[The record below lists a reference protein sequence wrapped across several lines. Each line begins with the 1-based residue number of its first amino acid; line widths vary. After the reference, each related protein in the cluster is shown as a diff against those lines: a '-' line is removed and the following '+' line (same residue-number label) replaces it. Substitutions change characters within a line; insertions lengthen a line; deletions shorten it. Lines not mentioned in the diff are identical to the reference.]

1 MKGLLILSHD
11 MEDGEALTTR
21 ALLIRAGLQIV
32 TATYEQTQEIR
43 TSYGLLVKADYFA
56 HDIHLDHYDFVIIPG
71 GKYVKNVIDRDVHIK
86 DIVKYF
92 HQKNKMVAAIC
103 AGPRFL
109 GQAGILNG
117 VHFTAF
123 PGSEKD
129 APEGHY
135 HKDLKAMTD
144 GNIITGRS
152 AGAVYE
158 FSYEIIKYTLGK
170 ESADKLLSSILF

>member
-1 MKGLLILSHD
+1 MKGLFIFSHD

-21 ALLIRAGLQIV
+21 ALLLRAGLEIV
-32 TATYEQTQEIR
+32 TATYEQTQEIK
-43 TSYGLLVKADYFA
+43 TAYGLLVKADYFA
-56 HDIHLDHYDFVIIPG
+56 HDIHLDQYDFVIIPG
-71 GKYVKNVIDRDVHIK
+71 GKYVKNIIDRDVHIK

-109 GQAGILNG
+109 GQAGILND

-129 APEGHY
+129 APQGHY

-158 FSYEIIKYTLGK
+158 FAYEIIKYTLGK
-170 ESADKLLSSILF
+170 ESADKLLSNILF